1 MVGRAGSLTFFCY
14 IGSFLALNFNP
25 KNTNKFWHT
34 PNNTC
39 PFRPTPIHTKTIHC
53 NLDRSK
59 VENYDLGS
67 LRYVPIDK
75 LAITRRYL
83 RYSITSASAPA

>member
-1 MVGRAGSLTFFCY
+1 M
-14 IGSFLALNFNP
+14 FLYNDEN
-25 KNTNKFWHT
+25 
-34 PNNTC
+34 
-39 PFRPTPIHTKTIHC
+39 R
-53 NLDRSK
+53 LDRSK

-83 RYSITSASAPA
+83 RYSITSASVAG

>member
-1 MVGRAGSLTFFCY
+1 MHFF
-14 IGSFLALNFNP
+14 FELNSKYKYF
-25 KNTNKFWHT
+25 KEGKM
-34 PNNTC
+34 
-39 PFRPTPIHTKTIHC
+39 
-53 NLDRSK
+53 DRRK

>member
-1 MVGRAGSLTFFCY
+1 MRSFKRNENIHKKDGSY
-14 IGSFLALNFNP
+14 YV
-25 KNTNKFWHT
+25 
-34 PNNTC
+34 
-39 PFRPTPIHTKTIHC
+39 
-53 NLDRSK
+53 DRSK

-83 RYSITSASAPA
+83 RYSITSASALA

>member
-1 MVGRAGSLTFFCY
+1 MTKFAIRASLTNE
-14 IGSFLALNFNP
+14 ALMNV
-25 KNTNKFWHT
+25 
-34 PNNTC
+34 
-39 PFRPTPIHTKTIHC
+39 
-53 NLDRSK
+53 DRSK

>member
-1 MVGRAGSLTFFCY
+1 M
-14 IGSFLALNFNP
+14 
-25 KNTNKFWHT
+25 
-34 PNNTC
+34 
-39 PFRPTPIHTKTIHC
+39 
-53 NLDRSK
+53 DRSK